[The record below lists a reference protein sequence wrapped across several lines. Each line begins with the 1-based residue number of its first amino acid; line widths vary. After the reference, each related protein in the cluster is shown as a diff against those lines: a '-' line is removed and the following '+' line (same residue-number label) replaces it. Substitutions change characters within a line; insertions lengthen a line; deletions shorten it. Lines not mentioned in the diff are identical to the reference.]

1 MPMTF
6 EEKLIALWQ
15 DRFWDAI
22 GCGCSESRAE
32 AYADMAVDAARKARL
47 ASRPSRQS

>member
-1 MPMTF
+1 MQMTF

-15 DRFWDAI
+15 DHFWDAI

-32 AYADMAVDAARKARL
+32 TFADMAVASARKARL
-47 ASRPSRQS
+47 ASRPSRQA